1 MEGSRAQE
9 SLWNKY
15 YITLLLIGLITSL
28 SFSMLYTIISAY
40 AVEIGSSLSLAGVV
54 AGVFSI
60 SALVLRP
67 ISGLI
72 ADRRNKKWVFALALL
87 VITTTSL
94 GYAFSRS
101 IPILI
106 FFRILHGAAF
116 GISSTVNISLL
127 SEFIPRNRLA
137 EGLGYFSASQVIS
150 RIIGPTLGVNIADLF
165 NYNVLFLII
174 AIFNFL
180 ALLIL
185 WGLSYEYTGVASK
198 KTTIKIDSLI
208 AREVIVY
215 AAVGGVFSLSN
226 GITNSFLVLMGNERA
241 IPGISIFF
249 AINALTLSIVRLF
262 IGRQADKKSITLI
275 VNISL
280 LCSAIS
286 MLSLGFAYSLSLV
299 IIAAFFKA
307 LGLAGGQV
315 SLQAECIRRVDEDR
329 SGVAAS
335 TYYIGADIGNGIGP
349 MVGGA
354 ISSMFNYKIMFI
366 SVSIFMGLTAVLF
379 NLYQRKHIS

>member
-1 MEGSRAQE
+1 M
-9 SLWNKY
+9 WNKY

-185 WGLSYEYTGVASK
+185 WGFL
-198 KTTIKIDSLI
+198 LI
-208 AREVIVY
+208 
-215 AAVGGVFSLSN
+215 
-226 GITNSFLVLMGNERA
+226 
-241 IPGISIFF
+241 
-249 AINALTLSIVRLF
+249 
-262 IGRQADKKSITLI
+262 
-275 VNISL
+275 
-280 LCSAIS
+280 
-286 MLSLGFAYSLSLV
+286 
-299 IIAAFFKA
+299 
-307 LGLAGGQV
+307 
-315 SLQAECIRRVDEDR
+315 
-329 SGVAAS
+329 
-335 TYYIGADIGNGIGP
+335 
-349 MVGGA
+349 
-354 ISSMFNYKIMFI
+354 
-366 SVSIFMGLTAVLF
+366 
-379 NLYQRKHIS
+379 